1 MEPIKN
7 EYAKD
12 TSSRSRQCIRERSS
26 TGRSSGRGATRSI
39 GAADVRTDR
48 LVLTLSFV
56 CLEFSRR
63 LRFMRRSQDW
73 SYMRFSRRARP
84 IRSS

>member
-1 MEPIKN
+1 MRIRASKARYAGRIYVSVEPIKN

-48 LVLTLSFV
+48 PVLDPVFRV
-56 CLEFSRR
+56 
-63 LRFMRRSQDW
+63 
-73 SYMRFSRRARP
+73 P
-84 IRSS
+84 